1 MYPVFLLTLSG
12 CWSNY
17 WWKGYDEM
25 NTLDP
30 TEVPY
35 QVDGLTATDA
45 VVTGFTSTLTC
56 PDGEAASFFAVYREG
71 LSNAPVALVFH
82 SGAFDYV
89 LDPDADQPLA
99 GDHYYVD
106 SRLDR
111 TWSVNK
117 IWETLGM
124 IYPRTVDAGELNLG
138 TLPAALTDAGV
149 VQIYPGNCWGD
160 LWHNATN
167 VAQNESVDGFSREGR
182 SMALDMVD
190 MLFSAD
196 AASDLGFTLP
206 VTLNNNEIYLV
217 GIGEGGR
224 AVNELLLS
232 DELPQL
238 AGALIDS
245 SPDDL
250 SAYVDASDAY
260 VEEVE
265 GLARIFGDDGLDDLS
280 AWSILNTPTSDMP
293 DNLGFIWSSQDTRL
307 PLGAG
312 QATAAA
318 LEASGAWVYD
328 TGRAEHV
335 ALNGD
340 IELAT
345 QAVDFMLTGQVP

>member
-1 MYPVFLLTLSG
+1 MFPVFLLTLAG

-17 WWKGYDEM
+17 WWKSYDEM

-30 TEVPY
+30 SEVPY

-45 VVTGFTSTLTC
+45 VVTGFTSSLVC

-71 LSNAPVALVFH
+71 VSDAPVALVFH

-89 LDPDADQPLA
+89 IDPDADQPLA

-106 SRLDR
+106 SRLERD
-111 TWSVNK
+111 WSVNK

-160 LWHNATN
+160 LWHNASN
-167 VAQNESVDGFSREGR
+167 VAENDNIDGFSREGR
-182 SMALDMVD
+182 QLALDMVD
-190 MLFSAD
+190 MLLNSD
-196 AASDLGFTLP
+196 AAANVGFTLP
-206 VTLNNNEIYLV
+206 VTLDAGELYLV
-217 GIGEGGR
+217 GLGEGGR

-232 DELPQL
+232 DELPPVDGVL
-238 AGALIDS
+238 LDG

-250 SAYVDASDAY
+250 SAYLDAPDAY
-260 VEEVE
+260 TEEIE
-265 GLARIFGDDGLDDLS
+265 GLSRIFGESGLADLGQ
-280 AWSILNTPTSDMP
+280 WSITNVPTDDVP
-293 DNLGFIWSSQDTRL
+293 DRLGYIWSSQDTRL

-312 QATAAA
+312 QGAADF
-318 LEASGAWVYD
+318 LDQNGAWVYD

-335 ALNGD
+335 STNGD
-340 IELAT
+340 LELAT
-345 QAVDFMLTGQVP
+345 AAVDFLLTGQTP

>member
-1 MYPVFLLTLSG
+1 M
-12 CWSNY
+12 
-17 WWKGYDEM
+17 
-25 NTLDP
+25 
-30 TEVPY
+30 
-35 QVDGLTATDA
+35 
-45 VVTGFTSTLTC
+45 
-56 PDGEAASFFAVYREG
+56 
-71 LSNAPVALVFH
+71 
-82 SGAFDYV
+82 
-89 LDPDADQPLA
+89 
-99 GDHYYVD
+99 
-106 SRLDR
+106 
-111 TWSVNK
+111 
-117 IWETLGM
+117 
-124 IYPRTVDAGELNLG
+124 
-138 TLPAALTDAGV
+138 
-149 VQIYPGNCWGD
+149 
-160 LWHNATN
+160 
-167 VAQNESVDGFSREGR
+167 
-182 SMALDMVD
+182 
-190 MLFSAD
+190 
-196 AASDLGFTLP
+196 
-206 VTLNNNEIYLV
+206 
-217 GIGEGGR
+217 
-224 AVNELLLS
+224 LS